1 MCWLFNLITV
11 CAHAMHYNVHV
22 PLLNNIYSHYS
33 TALGNYENGV
43 RPSYSD
49 RLTIQDELT
58 VQYTENN
65 GSLVVT
71 NKFFSH

>member
-1 MCWLFNLITV
+1 MSGDC
-11 CAHAMHYNVHV
+11 
-22 PLLNNIYSHYS
+22 
-33 TALGNYENGV
+33 ENGV

-49 RLTIQDELT
+49 RLTIQDYLT

-71 NKFFSH
+71 KKFFHSETHMSCDC